1 MEDDLGRLGARLAF
15 LKRSGLLC
23 LELLL
28 LLDLLDVGR
37 HAQDAELGQLG
48 RTQESVG
55 GLLLLLLLLGPFV
68 ELVYVAAGHDAMML
82 LLDIVC
88 VMLIVIV
95 DHLLVGHDVLHDQI
109 FVLFSNGLV
118 QFLLVL
124 ADQLLYVHIIVGSRL
139 LLLQT
144 KRTLGHSRQS

>member
-1 MEDDLGRLGARLAF
+1 M
-15 LKRSGLLC
+15 GL
-23 LELLL
+23 E
-28 LLDLLDVGR
+28 LLDLLDVGG
-37 HAQDAELGQLG
+37 HAEDAELGELG
-48 RTQESVG
+48 RTEEGVRLADL
-55 GLLLLLLLLGPFV
+55 LLLLLLLLGTGPSIV
-68 ELVYVAAGHDAMML
+68 DLIYVTAGHDAVV
-82 LLDIVC
+82 LLDIV
-88 VMLIVIV
+88 VIGKVVVVVRIV

-124 ADQLLYVHIIVGSRL
+124 ADQLLYVHIVVGSRL